1 MPVEGQPYF
10 VTTFDDL
17 CPAIV
22 RVIYRQHLHR
32 RNKMAI
38 KLETCDSIDGSFTR
52 PLGGTG
58 PMVGRARTGRGARAG
73 Y

>member
-1 MPVEGQPYF
+1 MEGQGQPYF
-10 VTTFDDL
+10 IITLDDL

-38 KLETCDSIDGSFTR
+38 KLETGDSIDGSFTR
-52 PLGGTG
+52 PLGGAGRTG
-58 PMVGRARTGRGARAG
+58 PMVGRGARKG